1 MESPLEGDRFYFG
14 FGAWRFFN
22 MNLTRE
28 SVFICRNE
36 DFHRWIEKRLQ
47 GCWGKY
53 DEEMAANYVRQCCGI
68 KSRSELS
75 TNEEAQRKFVALVK
89 EFQRDRALGAVA

>member
-1 MESPLEGDRFYFG
+1 
-14 FGAWRFFN
+14 
-22 MNLTRE
+22 MNYTLE

-36 DFHRWIEKRLQ
+36 DFHRWIERRLQ

-53 DEEMAANYVRQCCGI
+53 DEAMAANFIRDYCRI
-68 KSRSELS
+68 ASRSELN
-75 TNEEAQRKFVALVK
+75 TNAEARGKFEGLLK